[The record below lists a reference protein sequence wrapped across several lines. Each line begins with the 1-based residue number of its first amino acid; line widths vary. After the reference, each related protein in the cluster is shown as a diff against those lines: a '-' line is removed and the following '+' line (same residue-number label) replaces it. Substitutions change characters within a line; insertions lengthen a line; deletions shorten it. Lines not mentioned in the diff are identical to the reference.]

1 MEAEL
6 LDSTERLMELEAQL
20 NKLQK
25 NLDNVLREK
34 VLDQLKTTFLCLI
47 VTFSDHRSFVILY
60 LKVSL

>member
-6 LDSTERLMELEAQL
+6 VDSTERLIDVEAQL

-34 VLDQLKTTFLCLI
+34 VLNT
-47 VTFSDHRSFVILY
+47 SH
-60 LKVSL
+60 

>member
-6 LDSTERLMELEAQL
+6 LDSTERLIEADAQI

-34 VLDQLKTTFLCLI
+34 VLDACN
-47 VTFSDHRSFVILY
+47 SA
-60 LKVSL
+60 